1 MDEACPILFVI
12 EFVNASATTVSTR
25 IVLERGDQNV
35 ILMYH
40 PCLTVVWVSWVFY
53 FYGYFQ
59 WADSW
64 SDLLPTAGPLP
75 VASFWHLFRLHYPW
89 PGPRALTRAPSP
101 NAVIAPQHPR
111 HLSATPSN
119 CAGRTR
125 ARANPVPARLRSTS
139 RDSSRAT
146 RLPAFLRRL
155 HPDTPNPRASRSCCA
170 F

>member
-89 PGPRALTRAPSP
+89 PGPRALTRAPLP
-101 NAVIAPQHPR
+101 NAVIGPSP
-111 HLSATPSN
+111 ATPAPSVRH
-119 CAGRTR
+119 AKQLRWARTR
-125 ARANPVPARLRSTS
+125 ASQPSARTPAIDVARLIAGYPPARLPTQTTS
-139 RDSSRAT
+139 
-146 RLPAFLRRL
+146 
-155 HPDTPNPRASRSCCA
+155 
-170 F
+170 

>member
-1 MDEACPILFVI
+1 MDEACPILFEI
-12 EFVNASATTVSTR
+12 EFVNASASTVSTR
-25 IVLERGDQNV
+25 IVLDRGDQNV

-89 PGPRALTRAPSP
+89 PGPRALTRMLIARSLPSAVIGPSP
-101 NAVIAPQHPR
+101 AAPAA
-111 HLSATPSN
+111 SAGH
-119 CAGRTR
+119 AH
-125 ARANPVPARLRSTS
+125 AK
-139 RDSSRAT
+139 
-146 RLPAFLRRL
+146 RL
-155 HPDTPNPRASRSCCA
+155 H
-170 F
+170 